1 MIYWNWIFI
10 LDGLDIKIENLR
22 NTGYKKSGDFC
33 IIQNDN
39 ISVDG
44 LIGVDVIKIC
54 HMQLIDRM
62 NGQAFE
68 FSQRIVHFGNIA
80 DFLFLEGNDI
90 SKEIS
95 VFKNSIY
102 Y

>member
-1 MIYWNWIFI
+1 MI
-10 LDGLDIKIENLR
+10 G
-22 NTGYKKSGDFC
+22 
-33 IIQNDN
+33 
-39 ISVDG
+39 
-44 LIGVDVIKIC
+44 

-80 DFLFLEGNDI
+80 DFLFPEDNNI

-95 VFKNSIY
+95 VLRILFITEIIVILSCLGLSIK
-102 Y
+102 